1 MQLFGLI
8 FGGIICIAVSF
19 VGLVIKQKYKANSDF
34 MSAYVDFIGYAKTE
48 ISNNKTPIFN
58 IIDNYSAK
66 ESNIFTK
73 VLSVISCNLKKD
85 IMDNNSYPKECALV
99 DKKRI
104 KSLIVDIESIGKY
117 DSVTE
122 VNKLKSIEE
131 RTQKEALKTAEKYKK
146 DGVMAFKLS
155 VLIGIAIMI
164 ILC

>member
-1 MQLFGLI
+1 MFGLVC
-8 FGGIICIAVSF
+8 GAIICIAISF
-19 VGLVIKQKYKANSDF
+19 FGLIIKKKYKTNYDF
-34 MSAYVDFIGYAKTE
+34 MVNYSDFIGTVKTE
-48 ISNNKTPIFN
+48 ISNNKTPIFT
-58 IIDNYSAK
+58 IIDNYIVNNT
-66 ESNIFTK
+66 NIFTK
-73 VLSVISCNLKKD
+73 ILKVINSNLKKD
-85 IMDNNSYPKECALV
+85 IVDNENYPKECALV

-104 KSLIVDIESIGKY
+104 QWLISDIASIGKY

-131 RTQKEALKTAEKYKK
+131 RVKIDCDLAATKYKK

>member
-1 MQLFGLI
+1 ML
-8 FGGIICIAVSF
+8 
-19 VGLVIKQKYKANSDF
+19 Y
-34 MSAYVDFIGYAKTE
+34 
-48 ISNNKTPIFN
+48 
-58 IIDNYSAK
+58 
-66 ESNIFTK
+66 
-73 VLSVISCNLKKD
+73 
-85 IMDNNSYPKECALV
+85 
-99 DKKRI
+99 KKRI